1 MDLYLIRHAQA
12 AERGARYPDD
22 TLRPLVAKGEAQAVL
37 LAEALTRQGVY
48 FTRLATSPWLR
59 ARQTAEPL
67 RVLAG
72 GELVLLDALA
82 QGDPTESAAALRA
95 LAAESRSSAALQR
108 ASGRAGASGAAAAEL
123 MKGVR
128 LAAIGHEPWLS
139 MLASWLL
146 SGRTHG
152 VAVTFRKAAVMTL
165 AGEPR
170 AGGMSLLSFLPM
182 RVVKALRGPDGG
194 S

>member
-1 MDLYLIRHAQA
+1 MELYLIRHAQA

-37 LAEALTRQGVY
+37 VTEALTRQGVY
-48 FTRLATSPWLR
+48 FTRLASSPWLR

-82 QGDPTESAAALRA
+82 QGDPTETVTAFEAL
-95 LAAESRSSAALQR
+95 LAESRSAVPKTRDADSAGR
-108 ASGRAGASGAAAAEL
+108 SSGPCIAA
-123 MKGVR
+123 V
-128 LAAIGHEPWLS
+128 GHEPWMS

-146 SGRTHG
+146 CGRAHAM
-152 VAVTFRKAAVMTL
+152 AVTFRKAAVMTL
-165 AGEPR
+165 EGELR
-170 AGGMSLLSFLPM
+170 GGAMALTGFVPM
-182 RVVKALRGPDGG
+182 RVVKALRDG
-194 S
+194 

>member
-1 MDLYLIRHAQA
+1 MELYLIRHAQA

-37 LAEALTRQGVY
+37 VTEALTRQGVY
-48 FTRLATSPWLR
+48 FTRLASSPWLR

-82 QGDPTESAAALRA
+82 QGDPTETAAALRA
-95 LAAESRSSAALQR
+95 LAAESRSSVALQR
-108 ASGRAGASGAAAAEL
+108 ASGRSASGGPGPERFEG
-123 MKGVR
+123 MR
-128 LAAIGHEPWLS
+128 LAAVGHEPWLS

-146 SGRTHG
+146 SGRSHG
-152 VAVTFRKAAVMTL
+152 LAVTFRKAAVMTL

-182 RVVKALRGPDGG
+182 RVVKALRGPDG
-194 S
+194 SS